1 MASRGSAS
9 LPSTPAA
16 LAEHRLLFRRSQ
28 TQEKAIVV
36 ARVGATLA

>member
-28 TQEKAIVV
+28 PKK
-36 ARVGATLA
+36 GNCSG